1 MNLVLDASAA
11 ESLLFANAGVEIV
24 EAALLE
30 SEATAYIHLQNLI
43 EIVYVTHRR
52 AALTN
57 FLSNHPERQNPTEP
71 DRPDLTGLDFLD
83 ATIFDS
89 DAGNLAASRV
99 QPQLEAIGVQIVT
112 AMDEALWQDAARLK
126 SQFRRVSLADCF
138 GVALARRL
146 NAEFLTADRHELEA
160 LDAAGVAN
168 FTFIR

>member
-1 MNLVLDASAA
+1 MNLVLDASAT
-11 ESLLFANAGVEIV
+11 ESLLFARSGAEIV

-52 AALTN
+52 AALASFLTN
-57 FLSNHPERQNPTEP
+57 NPERQNSTKP
-71 DRPDLTGLDFLD
+71 DKPDLTGLDFLD
-83 ATIFDS
+83 PDVFNL
-89 DAGNLAASRV
+89 DAGNRAATAV
-99 QPQLEAIGVQIVT
+99 QPRLAAIGVQTVT
-112 AMDEALWQDAARLK
+112 AMDAELWQDAARLK

>member
-11 ESLLFANAGVEIV
+11 ESLLFARSGAEIV

-30 SEATAYIHLQNLI
+30 AEAIAFIHLQNLI

-52 AALTN
+52 AALAN
-57 FLSNHPERQNPTEP
+57 FLANHSERQNPTEP
-71 DRPDLTGLDFLD
+71 DRPDLTGLDFLNP
-83 ATIFDS
+83 AIFDRN
-89 DAGNLAASRV
+89 AGNRAANDV
-99 QPQLEAIGVQIVT
+99 QPRLAAIGVQT
-112 AMDEALWQDAARLK
+112 ATATDETLWQDAARLK

-146 NAEFLTADRHELEA
+146 DAEFLTADRHGLEA